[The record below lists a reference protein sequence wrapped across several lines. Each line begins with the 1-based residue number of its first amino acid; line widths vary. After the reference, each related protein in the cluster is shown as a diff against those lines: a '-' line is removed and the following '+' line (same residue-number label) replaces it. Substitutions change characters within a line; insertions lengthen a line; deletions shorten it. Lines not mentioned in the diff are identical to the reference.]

1 MSRSGHFVRD
11 PFTGQRSPTGRT
23 LRRQS
28 RPLARI
34 LRDAGLTRPG
44 SALRLLTSLGLLG
57 LTLVIIGS
65 FTSQY
70 PALTDKVEPI
80 GKINEQQHP

>member
-11 PFTGQRSPTGRT
+11 PFTGRRSPSGRA

-34 LRDAGLTRPG
+34 LRDAGITRPR
-44 SALRLLTSLGLLG
+44 SVLSLVTSLGLLG
-57 LTLVIIGS
+57 LTLVMIGS
-65 FTSQY
+65 LTGQH

-80 GKINEQQHP
+80 GKINELQQP